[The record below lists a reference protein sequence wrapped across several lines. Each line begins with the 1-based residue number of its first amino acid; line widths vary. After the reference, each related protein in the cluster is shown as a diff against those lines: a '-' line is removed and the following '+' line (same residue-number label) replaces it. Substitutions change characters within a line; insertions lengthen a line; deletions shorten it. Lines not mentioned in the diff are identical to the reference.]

1 MDTNDIKYT
10 LEAAL
15 IASGESLSLSQM
27 VALFDDEHQST
38 TVDTVEIQTA
48 LEALQQD
55 YAPRGIELKK
65 VASGYR
71 LQLKASMVQTVLNLW
86 QEKPQKYSRALLET
100 LSLIAYRQPIT
111 RGDIEDVRGVSVS
124 SQIIKTLLERDWI
137 KIVGHRDVPGK
148 PAMYATTNAF
158 LDYFNLENL
167 SQLPTLSEIREVDE
181 QNRHLQFAQENSNEN
196 KSAPTYTDKATSAMR
211 EQQVLSET
219 ENDLTTAASLLAQVE
234 ANVFQP
240 QASIDMDASTEQ
252 MSAEKTE
259 TSTALPESPNPTTD
273 EDKL

>member
-196 KSAPTYTDKATSAMR
+196 KSAPTYTDKATSAIR

>member
-196 KSAPTYTDKATSAMR
+196 KSAPTYTDKATSAIR

-240 QASIDMDASTEQ
+240 QASIDMDSSTEQ

>member
-196 KSAPTYTDKATSAMR
+196 KSAPTYTDKATSAIR

-234 ANVFQP
+234 ANVFKP
-240 QASIDMDASTEQ
+240 QASIDMDSSTEQ

>member
-196 KSAPTYTDKATSAMR
+196 KSAPTYTDKATSAIR

-234 ANVFQP
+234 ANVFKP
-240 QASIDMDASTEQ
+240 QASIDMDSSTVQ

>member
-234 ANVFQP
+234 ANVFKP
-240 QASIDMDASTEQ
+240 QASIDMDSSTVQ